1 MNRVAQYP
9 GEADTLS
16 AELTDAV
23 GSGKAAEKRE
33 NWLYRLGIVVIGLVA
48 LGLWEILP
56 RLGVVSEI
64 VLPPFSEVALAFWTL
79 LQQSFFL
86 THLRVTI
93 QEILAGF
100 VLGTAIGFLLGAA
113 LAIWPSVKRL
123 TYAYVVA
130 FQAVPKVVFAP
141 LFVAW
146 FGFGQ
151 ASKIVMA
158 VVISF
163 FPVLINTMVGLSSV
177 PGDALRLMRSL
188 RASRTQTF
196 LKLSLPHALPVI
208 SAGVKT
214 ALTFA
219 VIGAIVGEFVGA
231 SEGLGHLLNLY
242 NFQFRIDRV
251 FAVIIVLS
259 LIGAFLYFLVEWIDR
274 KLIFWRENEV

>member
-1 MNRVAQYP
+1 MSRVAEHP
-9 GEADTLS
+9 GEAGTISTDL
-16 AELTDAV
+16 AEALD
-23 GSGKAAEKRE
+23 SSKAAKRHK
-33 NWLYRLGIVVIGLVA
+33 NWLYRLGIVLIGLAA

-56 RLGVVSEI
+56 RVGVVSEI
-64 VLPPFSEVALAFWTL
+64 VLPPFSEVASALWTL
-79 LQQSFFL
+79 VQQPFFL
-86 THLRVTI
+86 TNLRITL
-93 QEILAGF
+93 QEILVGF

-113 LAIWPSVKRL
+113 LAVWPPVKRL
-123 TYAYVVA
+123 TYAYVVS

-163 FPVLINTMVGLSSV
+163 FPVLINTMVGLTSV
-177 PGDALRLMRSL
+177 PADGVRLMRSL

-196 LKLSLPHALPVI
+196 RKLSLPHALPVI

-259 LIGAFLYFLVEWIDR
+259 VIGAALYFLVEWIDR
-274 KLIFWRENEV
+274 KLIFWREDEA